1 MILWPPKVDLVHGD
15 PKENLRHA
23 CCLEI
28 KKRAEEEK
36 CCWCEQPSSK
46 LCSPAVGLLRYSVRL
61 NGVPAFVSKFRQQFC
76 QKTGFWSLPEL
87 LQGTVNKQNTQL
99 VLFFHCFTSGEGEG
113 FEKFAV
119 KHTDAII
126 WNCFLRLS
134 ETDYQGSMGKYFL
147 NSLKLLKSLKC
158 KGDQEWFFFVVV
170 VGNWFLRL
178 KIWIHWELL
187 LIIITEKQIL
197 KYEEARTLCF
207 ANCFSVPEMTFQE
220 VCSVVN
226 LCCLEMSRV

>member
-1 MILWPPKVDLVHGD
+1 M
-15 PKENLRHA
+15 
-23 CCLEI
+23 

-46 LCSPAVGLLRYSVRL
+46 LCSPAVGLHRYSVRL

-113 FEKFAV
+113 FKKFAV

-158 KGDQEWFFFVVV
+158 KGDQEWGFFCCCC
-170 VGNWFLRL
+170 
-178 KIWIHWELL
+178 WELVFEIKNLNL
-187 LIIITEKQIL
+187 LRITVDHHYWKTDPEIW
-197 KYEEARTLCF
+197 RGTDVMLCKLF
-207 ANCFSVPEMTFQE
+207 FSAGNDFPRSLQCGQAMLSWDE
-220 VCSVVN
+220 
-226 LCCLEMSRV
+226 